1 MNGIN
6 MKLLELADKVAEIER
21 KYTDKSDFRIHV
33 SVTQERIVRYSIEH
47 SATGRTVNTGYGTTD
62 LKELLTKFEV
72 AMAANYTFAKP
83 SKDDIDI

>member
-21 KYTDKSDFRIHV
+21 KYTNRSDFRISV
-33 SVTQERIVRYSIEH
+33 SVNQDRIVRYTIEH
-47 SATGRTVNTGYGTTD
+47 SNGSRSVGTGWGTTD
-62 LKELLTKFEV
+62 IQELLTKFQV

-83 SKDDIDI
+83 SRDDIDV